1 MRRKMTKEVT
11 KTTVKVAR
19 TIQGEN
25 GLPQVERLEDVILL
39 GNVDTEKAQKL
50 VAKRFDFPVTVYAVQ
65 ADTEVY
71 QMDVE
76 RFIELAE
83 LKTDENSEPQEDEE
97 SASVDEA

>member
-25 GLPQVERLEDVILL
+25 GLPQVEQLEDVILL
-39 GNVDTEKAQKL
+39 GNVDAEKAQKL

-71 QMDVE
+71 EMDVE
-76 RFIELAE
+76 KFIELAE
-83 LKTDENSEPQEDEE
+83 LKKPEENASEQPQET
-97 SASVDEA
+97 ASVDEA